1 MSIVFTL
8 FLLYFGSLFASYDLS
23 QKVSLRRFW
32 NDSSEFQLEEE
43 QDEIGYIRRNFFKK
57 FREYLLFDKGEALLA
72 RAKLS
77 FHRAYALFTVTTP
90 AEEVIGFIEEG
101 PNTIQLLDE
110 KNELIATSSI
120 NRWHTEIVL
129 LDNEGQ
135 PLGLLSR
142 PFFRE
147 NDDWQLSITSPK
159 EWNLHRILWTLLPA
173 IHNDMQ
179 FWSTFHLYHEKEG
192 MRR

>member
-1 MSIVFTL
+1 MSILLTL
-8 FLLYFGSLFASYDLS
+8 FVLYLGSLFAYYDIP
-23 QKVSLRRFW
+23 QKVTWRRF
-32 NDSSEFQLEEE
+32 EEE
-43 QDEIGYIRRNFFKK
+43 QDEIGYVRRNFFKK

-77 FHRAYALFTVTTP
+77 FHRAYALFTVTS
-90 AEEVIGFIEEG
+90 ANEEVLGFIEEG
-101 PNTIQLLDE
+101 PENTIQLLDE
-110 KNELIATSSI
+110 SNELIATSSI

-135 PLGLLSR
+135 PLGMLSR

-147 NDDWQLSITSPK
+147 NDDWQLSVTSPK
-159 EWNLHRILWTLLPA
+159 EWSLHRLLWTLLPA
-173 IHNDMQ
+173 IHNDVK